1 MRLASFTIGSE
12 RAGEKQKF
20 KNLKN
25 VTIDFDE
32 DEWITLVIGWNG
44 TGKSNVLEALVM
56 LFRDLITG
64 KDQWGKDDKPSF
76 AYTLRYQCHSK
87 DIEIDADP
95 DRSSEPYKIQ
105 FSTLVEK
112 SLTELITSKV
122 EQTDLFSD
130 PKAEKEVSYL
140 QEIKYPAFKKRKDD
154 FLPKYVFGYYSG
166 HSDRLQNVF
175 RPYLQQYDKKLRNA
189 KSEDPGLRRLFY
201 ALPVHSQFVLLAFVL
216 QQDDLIREFLDNQL
230 GLDTDEKAESIDSV
244 LMVLNEPSWSLN
256 KSRDPKGK
264 YGACKT
270 NPDIFWGAEGV
281 VRDFLDRVHKVATAP
296 IRNERKDESTFWNK
310 KTREYLYLFI
320 KDLKQLGNLIGEQKP
335 REFFRDLESTYVS
348 ELISEVRIRVKLKKN
363 DGSVTFRE
371 LSEGEQQLL
380 TVLGLLRFTAE
391 DESLFLL
398 DEPDTH
404 LNPKWS
410 VDYIDYLN
418 KFVTSDTETESS
430 SHIVL
435 TTHNPIAIAELTKKQ
450 VQILQ
455 RDKDSLKISSA
466 VPKFDPKGMGYSGIV
481 TSDMFG
487 LASSVD
493 KRTQRRLEIYRTLAG
508 IKDRTPIQNLRF
520 KVIQDWLEKDRFKFN
535 QRDDDYQRYLEI
547 RTSLLSDRVRT
558 NDDRELAKFARNLSS
573 EEREKLAAEVI
584 RKLMEEEAK

>member
-12 RAGEKQKF
+12 RDGIRQQF

-25 VTIDFDE
+25 VTIDFE
-32 DEWITLVIGWNG
+32 EEEWITLVIGWNG
-44 TGKSNVLEALVM
+44 TGKSNVLEALAV
-56 LFRDLITG
+56 LFRDLIMG
-64 KDQWGKDDKPSF
+64 KNERGEKDKPTFS
-76 AYTLRYQCHSK
+76 YVLRYFCHEK
-87 DIEIDADP
+87 EIEIDADP
-95 DRSSEPYKIQ
+95 ERIKEAYKI
-105 FSTLVEK
+105 SYRDLGETK
-112 SLTELITSKV
+112 SEESAQADLLSVLTGKKELAEITFNK
-122 EQTDLFSD
+122 
-130 PKAEKEVSYL
+130 
-140 QEIKYPAFKKRKDD
+140 FKKRQDD

-166 HSDRLQNVF
+166 HSDRMQSVF

-216 QQDDLIREFLDNQL
+216 RQDDLVKRFLDTQL
-230 GLDTDEKAESIDSV
+230 GLETDENAESIDSV
-244 LMVLNEPSWSLN
+244 LLELNEPSWNLN
-256 KSRDPKGK
+256 KSKDPKGK
-264 YGACKT
+264 YDACKE

-281 VRDFLDRVHKVATAP
+281 VRDFLDRVHEVSTAP
-296 IRNERKDESTFWNK
+296 IKIKRTDEATLWNK
-310 KTREYLYLFI
+310 KEREYLYMFI
-320 KDLKQLGNLIGEQKP
+320 KDIHKLDELVGEQEP

-391 DESLFLL
+391 EESLFLL

-418 KFVTSDTETESS
+418 KFVTSGSKGENN

-435 TTHNPIAIAELTKKQ
+435 TTHNPIAIAELTKQQ
-450 VQILQ
+450 VQILS
-455 RDKDSLKISSA
+455 RDEETRIIDSHK
-466 VPKFDPKGMGYSGIV
+466 PNFDPRGMGYAGII

-493 KRTQRRLEIYRTLAG
+493 SYTEELLESKRQITAKDEALTSIEKSKLNEINLELDKLG
-508 IKDRTPIQNLRF
+508 FRF
-520 KVIQDWLEKDRFKFN
+520 SNR
-535 QRDDDYQRYLEI
+535 
-547 RTSLLSDRVRT
+547 DRVFEEYLRARYEF
-558 NDDRELAKFARNLSS
+558 DSQRESNQKIDSLPS
-573 EEREKLAAEVI
+573 EEKRAASKVLI
-584 RKLMEEEAK
+584 QKVMRKLKQEGKDSETN